1 MKWRCG
7 VCGYIHGGE
16 GPPEKCPKCGAP
28 REKFTQ
34 LPEDEAARIDRAR
47 LTNDLHAELMV
58 VCGRLKEIAHKGIED
73 DLDPPCV
80 QLFKKV
86 DQAATEIGQAA
97 KAEIRTHI
105 DKGKW
110 G

>member
-7 VCGYIHGGE
+7 VCGYIHDGDTASDR
-16 GPPEKCPKCGAP
+16 CPKCGAP

-34 LPEDEAARIDRAR
+34 LSTEEAGQIERAR
-47 LTNDLHAELMV
+47 LTNGLHAELMV
-58 VCGRLKEIAHKGIED
+58 ISRKLSEVAWKGIGD

-80 QLFKKV
+80 ALFKKAA
-86 DQAATEIGQAA
+86 QAAVEIGQAA
-97 KAEIRTHI
+97 KAEIEAHVR
-105 DKGKW
+105 KGKW